1 MLSLYYK
8 FRFKQ
13 INVANYSK
21 YIKKMWLF
29 SRFYGQ
35 IGKEAAIHW
44 QVQNFYDNLD
54 KDDKDVALKS
64 WKFTYFGIDYQ
75 NIAANY
81 WILKNIHFPI
91 F

>member
-1 MLSLYYK
+1 
-8 FRFKQ
+8 
-13 INVANYSK
+13 
-21 YIKKMWLF
+21 MWLIIQNI
-29 SRFYGQ
+29 SRKCDYLVGFMNGQ
-35 IGKEAAIHW
+35 IRIEAAIHW
-44 QVQNFYDNLD
+44 QVKNFYDSLD

-81 WILKNIHFPI
+81 WIFKNIHFPI